1 MQSEVR
7 QSRTSVASMELF
19 VTLFNGFL
27 PLTNAT
33 KSSIL
38 NVVVVV
44 GMPLMNIMKLKHIWK
59 KVYILCNL
67 RFINRNCFDFS
78 SN

>member
-1 MQSEVR
+1 M
-7 QSRTSVASMELF
+7 
-19 VTLFNGFL
+19 TLVNGFL

-44 GMPLMNIMKLKHIWK
+44 DMPLMNIMKLKHIWK
-59 KVYILCNL
+59 KEYILCNL
-67 RFINRNCFDFS
+67 IFININYFDFS
-78 SN
+78 SNSHQLLDILFVISVFP